1 MLEFLFINPNHL
13 YLRTTMPSRLILG
26 LFLLASLSWGQTF
39 DKPVRKQRVDL
50 RKTPN
55 PLTDRARVT
64 CYFFPNFM
72 VKEVD
77 MGEVGA
83 ERLGIVPVTPQS
95 MGKCARARSKEEIVI
110 PAEQWSGYF
119 MGVKKDYLF
128 LSGYDLWNGA
138 TPFAIFDSRTG
149 KKLFE
154 DSAKEISFVTRPD
167 QTIAMRYLRVVSDDC
182 FILKDAACWQ
192 RITAKY
198 GLDNAAAPDCR
209 KGYEASAES
218 MAKGRCAAQR
228 ATLAACLKKR
238 AASGPETGAGFAVS
252 DFLSCGGGAGSNTGS
267 QAHRGRCGMLA
278 RRLNPGACQHLRH
291 ELDQSKES
299 IVRA

>member
-1 MLEFLFINPNHL
+1 
-13 YLRTTMPSRLILG
+13 MPCRLILG

-39 DKPVRKQRVDL
+39 EKPVRKQRVDL
-50 RKTPN
+50 RRTSSQ
-55 PLTDRARVT
+55 LTDRARVT

-83 ERLGIVPVTPQS
+83 ERLGILPVTPQS
-95 MGKCARARSKEEIVI
+95 TGKCVRARGKEEIVI

-119 MGVKKDYLF
+119 MGVKNGYVF
-128 LSGYDLWNGA
+128 FSGDDLWNGA
-138 TPFAIFDSRTG
+138 TPFAIFDAATG

-182 FILKDAACWQ
+182 FILKDVACWQ
-192 RITAKY
+192 RMAAKY
-198 GLDNAAAPDCR
+198 GLDNAAAPDCH
-209 KGYEASAES
+209 KGYEAGAES

-228 ATLAACLKKR
+228 APLAPCLKKERPLALKQALDSPSVISFPVEVELR
-238 AASGPETGAGFAVS
+238 ATPSAKATGAA
-252 DFLSCGGGAGSNTGS
+252 AGCWP
-267 QAHRGRCGMLA
+267 A
-278 RRLNPGACQHLRH
+278 
-291 ELDQSKES
+291 D
-299 IVRA
+299 

>member
-1 MLEFLFINPNHL
+1 
-13 YLRTTMPSRLILG
+13 MPSRLILG
-26 LFLLASLSWGQTF
+26 LLLLASLSWGETF

-50 RKTPN
+50 SRTPN
-55 PLTDRARVT
+55 QLTDRARVT

-83 ERLGIVPVTPQS
+83 ERLGIVPVKPRST
-95 MGKCARARSKEEIVI
+95 GKCVRARSKEEIVI

-119 MGVKKDYLF
+119 MGVKKDYVF
-128 LSGYDLWNGA
+128 LSGDDLWNSSS
-138 TPFAIFDSRTG
+138 PFAIFDSKTG

-182 FILKDAACWQ
+182 FILKDAVCWP
-192 RITAKY
+192 RMAAKY

-218 MAKGRCAAQR
+218 MAKGRCAAQH
-228 ATLAACLKKR
+228 APVAACLKKER
-238 AASGPETGAGFAVS
+238 PLALKQALDSPSVISYPVEVELGATPSAKPTGAAVGCWPA
-252 DFLSCGGGAGSNTGS
+252 D
-267 QAHRGRCGMLA
+267 
-278 RRLNPGACQHLRH
+278 
-291 ELDQSKES
+291 
-299 IVRA
+299 